1 VRANGA
7 GEGNFRGKITAVT
20 HASASPSGRNPFG
33 EVSHGIPGIRSPAAH
48 AELSLPVPNADYR
61 WQSYNPDV
69 RIRWLSN
76 GYLSQLSKRSFRI
89 EIKGSVC
96 MSVSGCCS

>member
-7 GEGNFRGKITAVT
+7 GEGNFRGKTTAVT
-20 HASASPSGRNPFG
+20 HASASPCGRNPFG

-61 WQSYNPDV
+61 CPDSSHLTDNV
-69 RIRWLSN
+69 IVSRLILIRAIHIDE
-76 GYLSQLSKRSFRI
+76 YI
-89 EIKGSVC
+89 TT
-96 MSVSGCCS
+96 